1 MSVMVPPTTERS
13 LAESQTIEQLV
24 QQASRGDREAFAEVY
39 DRCVGR
45 VYALCLRMTGD
56 PERAEELV
64 QDSFVRAWE
73 KLGSFRGESR
83 FTTWLHR
90 LTVNE
95 VLRER
100 RSRTARERHLV
111 DAPDEER
118 YVATVRNV
126 FPGTRIDLE
135 RALSTLPDRARQ
147 ALVLRDI
154 EGFKYREV
162 AVMTGVAVGT
172 VKAQVHRARQM
183 MREVL
188 EA

>member
-1 MSVMVPPTTERS
+1 MNLQTAELS
-13 LAESQTIEQLV
+13 LTANPTIEELV
-24 QQASRGDREAFAEVY
+24 QQASQGDRAAFGKVY
-39 DRCVGR
+39 ERCVDR
-45 VYALCLRMTGD
+45 VYALCLRMTGNA
-56 PERAEELV
+56 EKAEELV
-64 QDSFVRAWE
+64 QDAFVRAWE
-73 KLGSFRGESR
+73 KLGSFRGDSR

-100 RSRTARERHLV
+100 RSRSTREKYLN
-111 DAPDEER
+111 DAPDIDVYSAAAR
-118 YVATVRNV
+118 DA

-135 RALSTLPDRARQ
+135 KALSRLPDRARQ

-183 MREVL
+183 MREAL
-188 EA
+188 ES